1 MSFLPTVGVVARRAA
16 GRYGLGSERG
26 ERWRP
31 AFLRGFT
38 ALVCVI
44 AISSLTGES
53 GWFVC
58 TVCVCVLGRCKL
70 YPDMQ

>member
-1 MSFLPTVGVVARRAA
+1 
-16 GRYGLGSERG
+16 LGSERG